1 LPRRAQRT
9 QESYRDELPR
19 LLAERGISYRKFAQ
33 AIGVTQSYLSRT
45 LNAERTPSTR
55 IIEAAAVQLG
65 LPKDYF
71 PEYREHVAVEAL
83 KRDGVLRDSIYD
95 SVKRRRR

>member
-1 LPRRAQRT
+1 VPRRAQRT
-9 QESYRDELPR
+9 EKSYRDELPA

-45 LNAERTPSTR
+45 LNAERAPSTR
-55 IIEAAAVQLG
+55 ILEAAAVELG
-65 LPKDYF
+65 FSKDYF
-71 PEYREHVAVEAL
+71 PEYREHAAIEAL
-83 KRDGVLRDSIYD
+83 KRDGALRDSIYD